1 VSTCYTTGMSLLQHD
16 VTTADGRTLRVYDTA
31 DRDGHPVFGLHG
43 TPGCGRLRQSAI
55 DSARDQGLRLLS
67 HDRPGY
73 GGSSRQPGR
82 RIGDVAADVAAIAD
96 QLDIDRFGV
105 WGASGGGPHAL
116 ACAALLPERV
126 IAAVAIASP
135 APIDAEGL
143 DYFADMGEMNAEEVE
158 ILAKGPERHLAWLRE
173 QADAMQ
179 TGSAEDLRAA
189 LSTLLAPVD
198 REALT
203 DELAAYLH
211 ENFRMAMAQGVEG
224 WHDESVA
231 ELAPWG
237 FDVGTIRV
245 PVQIWHGRQ
254 DRFVP
259 ASHGRWLADHVP
271 GADLQI
277 SDDDG
282 HVSLIERVVPLAQG
296 WLASQFG

>member
-1 VSTCYTTGMSLLQHD
+1 MNLLQHD
-16 VTTADGRTLRVYDTA
+16 LTTADGRSLRVYDSG
-31 DRDGHPVFGLHG
+31 DPDGHAVFGLHG
-43 TPGCGRLRQSAI
+43 TPGCGRLRPSAI

-67 HDRPGY
+67 YDRPGY

-82 RIGDVAADVAAIAD
+82 RIADVGPDVAAIAD
-96 QLDIDRFGV
+96 RLGIDRFGV

-126 IAAVAIASP
+126 IAAAAIASP

-143 DYFADMGEMNAEEVE
+143 DYFAEMGEMNAEEVE
-158 ILAKGPERHLAWLRE
+158 ILAKGPEHHIAWLRE